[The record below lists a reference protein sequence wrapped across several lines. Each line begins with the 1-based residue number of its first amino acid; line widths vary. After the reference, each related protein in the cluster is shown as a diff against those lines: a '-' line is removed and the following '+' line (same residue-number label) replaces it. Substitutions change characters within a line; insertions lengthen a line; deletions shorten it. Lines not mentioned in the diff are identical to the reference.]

1 MLKRDAQRIFKY
13 ATILDTCIARFTREP
28 TRSALGVPFGSSRAK
43 PDTHV
48 ARDAR
53 DPAERGSIRIVARA
67 VAARQ
72 SRTRTAS
79 YPGTGPPPGYRGS
92 VTRLG
97 IDNFREDTS
106 VGPR

>member
-1 MLKRDAQRIFKY
+1 MYRALHAR
-13 ATILDTCIARFTREP
+13 TDTECL
-28 TRSALGVPFGSSRAK
+28 SSVPFGSSRAK

-79 YPGTGPPPGYRGS
+79 YPGGRDRLRYLFGYS
-92 VTRLG
+92 VR
-97 IDNFREDTS
+97 N
-106 VGPR
+106 

>member
-1 MLKRDAQRIFKY
+1 M
-13 ATILDTCIARFTREP
+13 
-28 TRSALGVPFGSSRAK
+28 PFGSSRAK

-79 YPGTGPPPGYRGS
+79 YPGTGPPPVPRFGS
-92 VTRLG
+92 WVRLLG
-97 IDNFREDTS
+97 
-106 VGPR
+106 

>member
-79 YPGTGPPPGYRGS
+79 YPGRRGTGPPPVPRFGYS
-92 VTRLG
+92 VR
-97 IDNFREDTS
+97 N
-106 VGPR
+106 

>member
-79 YPGTGPPPGYRGS
+79 YRLPRGRDRLRYRGS
-92 VTRLG
+92 VTR
-97 IDNFREDTS
+97 NS
-106 VGPR
+106 VRN

>member
-1 MLKRDAQRIFKY
+1 MDRESFRGHAVLKRDAQRIFKY

-79 YPGTGPPPGYRGS
+79 YPGGRDRLRYLFGYS
-92 VTRLG
+92 VR
-97 IDNFREDTS
+97 N
-106 VGPR
+106 